1 MIRLLRQILISVLA
15 VVAPIAAIGQE
26 DLRLLT
32 GVGFDTFFDNT
43 EYTGTKLGRSE
54 TTFAARLSP
63 KVGLQWSDKNS
74 LVVGADIF
82 ANFGEQGKFLS
93 KARPQL
99 YYRFA
104 TPKVKALAGIFDRN
118 ELKGYY
124 SEVFISDVN
133 RFYENRLHGFMGQYA
148 GERGH
153 IELALDWCGMYSKEA
168 RERFCI
174 LSAGHLDILK
184 SGALYGGYALQV
196 FHYAGS
202 EQISGSVVDNI
213 IVNPYIG
220 SRFKAFFDFDIKLH
234 AIVAMHR
241 DRAVESNMRF
251 PGGAMLQL
259 RIQKWGVYLEE
270 QLYTGGHLM
279 PYYYASPNPL
289 FPQGY
294 GADLHYGNPMYGTK
308 PHWVSDSESS
318 LLLFDTRVGYS
329 KSFFNDSVSVN
340 AFIAIQSD
348 CVGCGTRQMV
358 ELKVRLFKDFAS
370 DKRR

>member
-1 MIRLLRQILISVLA
+1 MTRLLRQILISALA
-15 VVAPIAAIGQE
+15 VVAPSAAIGQG
-26 DLRLLT
+26 DVKLLT
-32 GVGFDTFFDNT
+32 EVGFDTFFDNT
-43 EYTGTKLGRSE
+43 EYTGTQLGRSE

-63 KVGLQWSDKNS
+63 KVGLRWSEKNS
-74 LVVGADIF
+74 LVIGADIF

-104 TPKVKALAGIFDRN
+104 TPKVKALAGIFDRE

-234 AIVAMHR
+234 AIVTMQR
-241 DRAVESNMRF
+241 DRAVESGMHT

-259 RIQKWGVYLEE
+259 RMEKCGIYLEE
-270 QLYTGGHLM
+270 QLYVGSQLM
-279 PYYYASPNPL
+279 PYFYASPNPT

-294 GADLHYGNPMYGTK
+294 GADLYYGNPIFGTDTY
-308 PHWVSDSESS
+308 WESCCRAPQTVI
-318 LLLFDTRVGYS
+318 DTRIGYS
-329 KSFFNDSVSVN
+329 NKFFNDTLCLN
-340 AFIAIQSD
+340 AFVAVQCDGSAW
-348 CVGCGTRQMV
+348 GTRQMV
-358 ELKVRLFKDFAS
+358 ELKVRLFKDFAL

>member
-1 MIRLLRQILISVLA
+1 MKTLA
-15 VVAPIAAIGQE
+15 RNIFALFFALIAAASASAQE
-26 DLRLLT
+26 EVKLL
-32 GVGFDTFFDNT
+32 GGIGFDTFFDNT
-43 EYTGTKLGRSE
+43 EYTGTDFGPSQ
-54 TTFAARLSP
+54 TAFAARLSP
-63 KVGLQWSDKNS
+63 KIGIEWSEKNS
-74 LVVGADIF
+74 LVIGADIY
-82 ANFGEQGKFLS
+82 ANFGEQDKFLS

-124 SEVFISDVN
+124 SEIFISDVN
-133 RFYENRLHGFMGQYA
+133 RFYENRLHGFMGQYS
-148 GERGH
+148 GQRGH
-153 IELALDWCGMYSKEA
+153 IELALDWCGMYSKQA

-174 LSAGHLDILK
+174 LSAGHLDFLK

-220 SRFKAFFDFDIKLH
+220 SHFKAFFDFDIKLH

-241 DRAVESNMRF
+241 DRAVESRMQF
-251 PGGAMLQL
+251 PGGGMLQL
-259 RIQKWGVYLEE
+259 RIQKWGIYLEE

-294 GADLHYGNPMYGTK
+294 GADLHYGNPIYGTK
-308 PHWVSDSESS
+308 PHWTSDSASS
-318 LLLFDTRVGYS
+318 LLLLDTRIGYS
-329 KSFFNDSVSVN
+329 KSFFNNSVSVN

-348 CVGCGTRQMV
+348 CAGCGTRQMV
-358 ELKVRLFKDFAS
+358 ELKVNLFKDFALG
-370 DKRR
+370 KK